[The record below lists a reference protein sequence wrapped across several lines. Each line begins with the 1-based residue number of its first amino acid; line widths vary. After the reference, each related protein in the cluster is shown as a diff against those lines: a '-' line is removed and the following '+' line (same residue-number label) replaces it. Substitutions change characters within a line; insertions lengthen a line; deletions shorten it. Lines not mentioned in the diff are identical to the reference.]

1 MPIDIPWYFGLIVFV
16 ATVLVME
23 VVAIVSHKYVM
34 HGFLWS
40 LHQSHHSPRHGRFE
54 KNDWFGVM
62 GAVPSI
68 FLIFAGVEL
77 GWGTLFTWIGV
88 GIAGYG
94 AIYFLFHDIIVHRRI
109 ETGYIPR
116 SNYMK
121 RVVQAHRLHHVVE
134 SKDGTVSF
142 GFIYAPSI
150 QALKTQL
157 AENARTGKAVVRQ
170 NPIGRNMAG
179 PAFD

>member
-1 MPIDIPWYFGLIVFV
+1 MPYDISIWAGLLVFV

-40 LHQSHHSPRHGRFE
+40 LHKSHHSPRQGRFE

-62 GAVPSI
+62 GAIPSFI
-68 FLIFAGVEL
+68 LILGGVEL
-77 GWGTLFTWIGV
+77 GWGSLFTWIGAGV
-88 GIAGYG
+88 AGYG
-94 AIYFLFHDIIVHRRI
+94 AIYFVFHDIIVHRRL
-109 ETGYIPR
+109 ETGYVPR
-116 SNYMK
+116 SSYMK

-134 SKDGTVSF
+134 SKTGTVSF
-142 GFIYAPSI
+142 GFIFAPNIGS
-150 QALKTQL
+150 LKAQL
-157 AENARTGKAVVRQ
+157 AENARTGKAIVRK